1 MTTRPL
7 WIRVEPRGPHTMSI
21 FARWPEGSP
30 AMYSYWSESYRQ
42 WLPLKVETVP
52 CRYANE
58 HALAIVLALR
68 DFYSLPAF
76 AGPPLEGF
84 TPPTPPPEQRELIPL

>member
-30 AMYSYWSESYRQ
+30 EIYSFWCESSHR
-42 WLPLKVETVP
+42 WEPLTVDTVP
-52 CRYANE
+52 RRYANE
-58 HALAIVLALR
+58 HALAIVLVLR
-68 DFYSLPAF
+68 DWYSLPSF

-84 TPPTPPPEQRELIPL
+84 IPPTPPPEQRELIPL